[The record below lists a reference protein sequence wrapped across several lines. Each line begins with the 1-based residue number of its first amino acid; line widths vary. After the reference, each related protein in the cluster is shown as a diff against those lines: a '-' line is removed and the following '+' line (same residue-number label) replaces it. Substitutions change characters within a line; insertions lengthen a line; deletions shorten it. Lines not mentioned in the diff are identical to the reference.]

1 LWKFYQNK
9 SSDEVLTPAHL
20 LLLPLDN
27 KKLVNFLDFND
38 IGSNT
43 LKESMAFKKI
53 KTVSKTITSNLV
65 ESPSSLHFKYKK
77 INQTYLND
85 NSFLIA
91 NNYGL
96 TRQHN
101 LLSLKSNLNKNNV
114 FLDKNSFEVFL
125 ETRGGSNNA
134 SLTNFN
140 FYNNLLNV
148 QKSNTISTNTSSV
161 ALNDLTNQNNNPLTP
176 RNLLNNYPTLLNTL
190 NDNSDAVFFQYPLRK
205 LFNTKLNTL
214 NINNKS
220 LVGAINSDSDS
231 STFNPLTQFLNTS
244 STKKTLTLL
253 SSNQNIQPA
262 DQNLRQYD
270 NTNINKTNFNLEG
283 TTGFKTDLDKQNLDA
298 GYYNLKS
305 QNMNENT
312 FYQFMSNRTNIQAP
326 FSPILDSTHL
336 GSSTLDYDSSTS
348 LVEQVQP
355 TTDSQNPLAHS
366 YTVQKSN
373 NISIL
378 KGKRDGAPEFLSSSY

>member
-1 LWKFYQNK
+1 
-9 SSDEVLTPAHL
+9 
-20 LLLPLDN
+20 
-27 KKLVNFLDFND
+27 
-38 IGSNT
+38 
-43 LKESMAFKKI
+43 MAFKKI

-231 STFNPLTQFLNTS
+231 STLNPLTQFLNTS

-283 TTGFKTDLDKQNLDA
+283 TTGFKTDLDKQNLDS

-305 QNMNENT
+305 QNINENT